1 MHKEVIQRQY
11 DEVIA
16 KHYDVDPQDVIQRT
30 IAASLRQLD
39 DLDLL
44 KAGLPPLRV
53 LDLGVGTGLF
63 LERLIQ
69 STDRD
74 VVPSGLDISKQMVEI
89 ARERIP
95 EIATAVDDA
104 ANFETHFAGQAFGM
118 ICTHFVTGFVPMQ
131 TLAPKIWDHLEPG
144 GYWSFVGGTS
154 RGYPALQR
162 IAKSRVLQ
170 ALFNR
175 RGVSAEGNLL
185 TPEDEQEVKRRF
197 EDGGFESE
205 ITETFEP
212 ELKFEHFDGF
222 MEFAYHGGW
231 LTPFVEE
238 LGLQRAGWLTRQFL
252 NTLVFPVSD
261 HHSIVIAVARKPR

>member
-16 KHYDVDPQDVIQRT
+16 KHYDVDPQGVIQQT
-30 IAASLRQLD
+30 ISTALDQLD
-39 DLDLL
+39 HLDLL
-44 KAGLPPLRV
+44 KAGLPALRV

-63 LERLIQ
+63 LERLMQ
-69 STDRD
+69 ATERD
-74 VVPSGLDISKQMVEI
+74 VVPAGLDISKQMVEI
-89 ARERIP
+89 ARERIS
-95 EIATAVDDA
+95 EINTAVDDA
-104 ANFETHFAGQAFGM
+104 ANFESHFSGQMFDM

-131 TLAPKIWDHLEPG
+131 ILAPKIWEHLEPG

-162 IAKSRVLQ
+162 IAKSRLLQ

-175 RGVSAEGNLL
+175 GGASAEDNLL
-185 TPEDEQEVKRRF
+185 TPEDEEEVNRRF
-197 EDGGFESE
+197 EEAKFESE
-205 ITETFEP
+205 ISETFEP
-212 ELKFEHFDGF
+212 ELRFENFDGF

-238 LGLQRAGWLTRQFL
+238 LGLQRAGWLTRRFL
-252 NTLVFPVSD
+252 NTAVFPIRD
-261 HHSIVIAVARKPR
+261 HHSIVIAVARKRR

>member
-1 MHKEVIQRQY
+1 MNKEVIQRQY

-16 KHYDVDPQDVIQRT
+16 KHYDVDPQGVIQRS
-30 IAASLRQLD
+30 ISASLDQLEQ
-39 DLDLL
+39 LDLL
-44 KAGLPPLRV
+44 QAALPPLRV

-63 LERLIQ
+63 LERLMQ
-69 STDRD
+69 STERD
-74 VVPSGLDISKQMVEI
+74 VVPSGLDISRQMVEI

-95 EIATAVDDA
+95 EIHAAVDDA
-104 ANFETHFAGQAFGM
+104 ANFESHFVGQTFDM

-154 RGYPALQR
+154 RGYPALQK
-162 IAKSRVLQ
+162 IARSRVLQ

-175 RGVSAEGNLL
+175 GGASAEENLL
-185 TPEDEQEVKRRF
+185 TPEDEEEVNRRF
-197 EDGGFESE
+197 EDARFESE
-205 ITETFEP
+205 ISETFEP
-212 ELKFEHFDGF
+212 ELRFEDFDGF

-238 LGLQRAGWLTRQFL
+238 LGLQSARWLTRRFL
-252 NTLVFPVSD
+252 NSAVFPIKD